1 MPKKTEWVVRIALAR
16 KYDAK
21 GVNLADHAFR
31 GVGVDVLITEFLRYA
46 GVTKVVKDTAETLVF
61 DLHRA
66 GSTGTQE
73 WAEMNAKRIQSF
85 MVNAV
90 AAPRYL

>member
-1 MPKKTEWVVRIALAR
+1 MPKTEWVVRVALHR
-16 KYDAK
+16 HGHDER
-21 GVNLADHAFR
+21 DRAFR

-61 DLHRA
+61 DIHRA